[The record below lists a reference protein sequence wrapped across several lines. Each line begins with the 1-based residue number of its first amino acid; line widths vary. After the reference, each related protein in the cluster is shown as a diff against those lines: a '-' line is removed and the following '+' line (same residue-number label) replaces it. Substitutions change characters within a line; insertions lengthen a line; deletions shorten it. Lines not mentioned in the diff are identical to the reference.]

1 MYNLPIESLVDT
13 SSLLKSS
20 DTMLDFWLISKYRLG
35 LPNEKR
41 YKR

>member
-1 MYNLPIESLVDT
+1 MYNLPVEFLVDN

-20 DTMLDFWLISKYRLG
+20 DTILDFWLISKYRSG
-35 LPNEKR
+35 QTNEKR